1 MKTAIALVIIFL
13 LGGFLGSQYG
23 SMFNTMNM
31 TDDAGSKESDENKP
45 LYWVAPMDKNYR
57 RDGPGLSPMGME
69 LVPVYEQENEGGEG
83 DVTISAAVENNL
95 GVKTAEVTRSNLY
108 QPIETV
114 GTVQLDESKIQHV
127 HSRVEGWIE
136 VLNVSS
142 VGDTVK
148 KGQTLYELYSPAL
161 VNAQEEYLAAL
172 RSGNTNLIKAS
183 KSRLFSLGL
192 DETHAMRLE
201 QRRKV
206 DKRVSVVAEMDGI
219 VINLMVRKGMFIKPA
234 TEVVSIG
241 TLDTVWI
248 LGEVFERQAYLVS
261 LGQKV
266 NIQIKA
272 MPGKAW
278 RGELSY
284 IYPELD
290 ATTRTLLVRVNIDN
304 PEHILKPNMLANLR
318 ILSKAAERSLSIPK
332 QALIKSNK
340 HNRVVKSLGDGKY
353 QSVLVKVGYE
363 GLDDETDM
371 PKTQILDGLKE
382 GDRVVTS
389 AQFLIDSESNIDA
402 ELERMNSAS
411 VVMMEEA
418 NSVMAM
424 GVINS
429 VMAGHN
435 MLNITHEPVKEWGWP
450 DMKMN
455 FDVASDIDMSN
466 LKEGAEIC
474 FTIKKLDSGGI
485 IITEIIV
492 LESDSTMD
500 ALSTDHSGMNH
511 EGMNH
516 EGMNHEGM
524 NHEGMNH
531 EGMNHEGMN
540 HEGMN
545 HD

>member
-1 MKTAIALVIIFL
+1 MKTAIAFIIIFL
-13 LGGFLGSQYG
+13 LGSFLGSQYASMSTAMNG
-23 SMFNTMNM
+23 S
-31 TDDAGSKESDENKP
+31 DDAINSSEENKP

-69 LVPVYEQENEGGEG
+69 LVPVYAKNSAEENANEEG

-95 GVKTAEVTRSNLY
+95 GVKTAEVIRSNLY

-114 GTVQLDESKIQHV
+114 GTVQLDESKIKHI
-127 HSRVEGWIE
+127 HSRVEGWID

-172 RSGNTNLIKAS
+172 RSGNSNLIKAS

-192 DETHAMRLE
+192 DEKHAKRLE

-206 DKRVSVVAEMDGI
+206 DQHVKVMAEMDGV
-219 VINLMVRKGMFIKPA
+219 VINLMVREGMFIKPA
-234 TEVVSIG
+234 TEVISIG
-241 TLDTVWI
+241 SLDTVWI
-248 LGEVFERQAYLVS
+248 VGEVFERQSYLVD

-266 NIQIKA
+266 DINFNA
-272 MPGKAW
+272 MPNKQW
-278 RGELSY
+278 QGELTY

-290 ATTRTLLVRVNIDN
+290 AMTRTLLVRVNIDN
-304 PEHILKPNMLANLR
+304 PDHILKPNMLANLR
-318 ILSKAAERSLSIPK
+318 IISKTSSDTLSVPK
-332 QALIKSNK
+332 QALIKSNQ
-340 HNRVVKSLGDGKY
+340 HNRVVKSLGEGRY
-353 QSVLVKVGYE
+353 QSVLVEVGFE
-363 GLDDETDM
+363 GLDEDSNR
-371 PKTQILDGLKE
+371 PKIQILNGLKE

-402 ELERMNSAS
+402 ELERMNSTSDSMAMKE
-411 VVMMEEA
+411 V

-435 MLNITHEPVKEWGWP
+435 MLNITHEPVEEWGWP

-455 FDVASDIDMSN
+455 FDVSPAIDMSN
-466 LKEGAEIC
+466 LQEGTKIC
-474 FTIKKLDSGGI
+474 FSIKKLETGGI
-485 IITEIIV
+485 IITEIII
-492 LESDSTMD
+492 LESDNKMD
-500 ALSTDHSGMNH
+500 SSSSDHAGMEH
-511 EGMNH
+511 KDMEHKEM
-516 EGMNHEGM
+516 M
-524 NHEGMNH
+524 
-531 EGMNHEGMN
+531 
-540 HEGMN
+540 
-545 HD
+545 HDH